1 MVKKNQLNQKE
12 LFNLALNNQKL
23 NNFDVA
29 INLYNQLIEV
39 NPNIP
44 LIYYNLGLIYE
55 RQQKKQLAKK
65 NYKKSI
71 EIDALFFYSYNNLGI
86 IYHQEGDK
94 QNAIKYFEKVI
105 EINPKYPNV
114 YNNLGLVYASS
125 GNYKE
130 AITNY
135 IKTLKFDEKNLTAK
149 KSIIHLLTYYV
160 PENNHPII
168 NANNDLRKLH
178 QKYILSDLLK
188 IKNLS
193 LVLKRSFKI
202 IKKIENDINNF
213 DFIETQSYR
222 RNPIDLNCENKHK
235 IFNKLNLIPEFCF
248 GCFKIQIEPKNVL
261 DLIRLFFIFDNLKLS
276 KNNQRKCMIEFRNE
290 ISGLYKGIIYCTSF
304 EEAKKILNDL
314 TPILQKHIDYKS
326 SIKRGCS
333 EFYRSFPDFKEVNKK
348 SKKYME
354 YPIEWKKM
362 EKNEEIKKNL
372 NTIKHTNSIS
382 GLSISDFFVINQW
395 LNYAE
400 IINDFSYKEI
410 GLKNF
415 NKEFIIDKMSNQ
427 KEIKI
432 NEFTI

>member
-1 MVKKNQLNQKE
+1 M
-12 LFNLALNNQKL
+12 
-23 NNFDVA
+23 
-29 INLYNQLIEV
+29 
-39 NPNIP
+39 
-44 LIYYNLGLIYE
+44 
-55 RQQKKQLAKK
+55 
-65 NYKKSI
+65 
-71 EIDALFFYSYNNLGI
+71 
-86 IYHQEGDK
+86 
-94 QNAIKYFEKVI
+94 
-105 EINPKYPNV
+105 
-114 YNNLGLVYASS
+114 
-125 GNYKE
+125 
-130 AITNY
+130 
-135 IKTLKFDEKNLTAK
+135 
-149 KSIIHLLTYYV
+149 
-160 PENNHPII
+160 
-168 NANNDLRKLH
+168 
-178 QKYILSDLLK
+178 SDLLK

-333 EFYRSFPDFKEVNKK
+333 EFYRLFPDFKEVNKK

-354 YPIEWKKM
+354 YPIEWKKT